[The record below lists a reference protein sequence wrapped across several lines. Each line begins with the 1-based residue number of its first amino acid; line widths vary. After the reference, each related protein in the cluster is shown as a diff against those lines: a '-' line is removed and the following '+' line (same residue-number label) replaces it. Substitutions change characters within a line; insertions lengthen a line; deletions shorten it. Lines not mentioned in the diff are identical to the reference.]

1 MTDGVYRNTCPRN
14 CYGTCGIL
22 SHVKNGKL
30 IKVTGDPKH
39 GYTKGKLCAKGYAST
54 QFVYDAKRL
63 KYPMMQNPR
72 GSGKWKRLSW
82 EEAYTI
88 IATKMIELN
97 QRYGSN
103 LAAGYNK
110 FSGNLGILHYAVEGM
125 FNSFGPHTKPI
136 GNPCAQTGKLANIY
150 SIGHNLTF
158 IPESMVNSKLIV
170 IWGANPAITNVHQM
184 KFIYEARRKGAKLVV
199 IDPIFTK
206 TGQKADLYIQINPGT
221 DASLALGLTKMI
233 IDGKNY
239 DEQSIKEQS
248 DEWEQYKSYIQSTVN
263 LTDVCKYTGVS
274 IEAISILAELYGT
287 MKPAATWN
295 GLGIQRNSN
304 GNESIGAIN
313 SLVAITGNLT
323 IPSGGLYYMHFDVD
337 DFPMTLL
344 NHLGPEHPTLPS
356 SREIDINNYAENAL
370 SFTEPPLKFMW
381 IASRN
386 IMTQDQD
393 IRGWE
398 ELFKQMEL
406 IVTVDLFLTKTAMQ
420 SDIVLPASSHFEEE
434 DLNVG
439 YWHHWLSINQKAI
452 DPYYESKSDLR
463 IARELTKKL
472 NELSPSFSNFPSE
485 KEPLD
490 WIKDEL
496 TPEIMQRYSM
506 DSIEDLLLESRRK
519 QEVPANSAGL
529 DKFKLFP
536 DTGLYILDSDDH
548 STNEMHP
555 DSPAYRLLS
564 PQSLLKI
571 HSQYE
576 ELTWLTPDE
585 DEDRIEISKDI
596 AERHQIKENSKI
608 EVYNEHGLIIGFAK
622 INTLLPKNV
631 ITAKQGGNNPI
642 NQLIGL
648 RSAPKLDMN
657 ESSTFFYDSMVDIRK
672 WREENV

>member
-1 MTDGVYRNTCPRN
+1 MADGIFRNTCPRN

-22 SHVKNGKL
+22 SHVRNGKL

-63 KYPMMQNPR
+63 KFPMMQNPR
-72 GSGKWKRLSW
+72 SSGKWKRLSW

-97 QRYGSN
+97 HKYGSN

-110 FSGNLGILHYAVEGM
+110 CSGNIGLLHYAVEGM

-136 GNPCAQTGKLANIY
+136 GNPCAQTGKLANIN
-150 SIGHNLTF
+150 SFGHNLTF
-158 IPESMVNSKLIV
+158 SPESMSNSKLIV
-170 IWGANPAITNVHQM
+170 IWGANPAVTNVHQM
-184 KFIYEARRKGAKLVV
+184 KFIYEARRNGAKLVV

-206 TGQKADLYIQINPGT
+206 TAQKADLYIQINPGT
-221 DASLALGLTKMI
+221 DASLALGITKLI
-233 IDGKNY
+233 IDSEKY
-239 DEQSIKEQS
+239 VEPILKEQT
-248 DEWEQYKSYIQSTVN
+248 DEWEQYKSFIQSEVN
-263 LTDVCKYTGVS
+263 LTDVCNRSGVS
-274 IEAISILAELYGT
+274 IEAITILADLYGHI
-287 MKPAATWN
+287 KPAATWN
-295 GLGIQRNSN
+295 GLGIQRSSN
-304 GNESIGAIN
+304 GSESIGAIN
-313 SLVAITGNLT
+313 SLVVITGNHT
-323 IPSGGLYYMHFDVD
+323 IPNGGLYYMHFDVE
-337 DFPMTLL
+337 DFPLTLL
-344 NHLGPEHPTLPS
+344 NHIGPEHPSISS
-356 SREIDINNYAENAL
+356 SREIDINNFAESAL
-370 SFTEPPLKFMW
+370 SLTEPPLKFIW

-463 IARELTKKL
+463 IARELSIKL

-496 TPEIMQRYSM
+496 TPEIMQRYAI
-506 DSIEDLLLESRRK
+506 DCVEDLLVEPRLKGMLPSDSTPINK
-519 QEVPANSAGL
+519 I
-529 DKFKLFP
+529 KLFQP
-536 DTGLYILDSDDH
+536 KELSLDSDDRSINEKH
-548 STNEMHP
+548 SI
-555 DSPAYRLLS
+555 SSAYRLLS
-564 PQSLLKI
+564 PQSLLRI

-576 ELTWLTPDE
+576 ELTWLTPDQD
-585 DEDRIEISKDI
+585 DEKIEISKDI
-596 AERHQIKENSKI
+596 AKRHHIKDNSKI
-608 EVYNEHGLIIGFAK
+608 EVFNERGLIIGLAK
-622 INTLLPKNV
+622 INVLLPKNV
-631 ITAKQGGNNPI
+631 IVAKQGGNNPI

-648 RSAPKLDMN
+648 RGAPKQEIK
-657 ESSTFFYDSMVDIRK
+657 ESSAFFYDSMVEIRK